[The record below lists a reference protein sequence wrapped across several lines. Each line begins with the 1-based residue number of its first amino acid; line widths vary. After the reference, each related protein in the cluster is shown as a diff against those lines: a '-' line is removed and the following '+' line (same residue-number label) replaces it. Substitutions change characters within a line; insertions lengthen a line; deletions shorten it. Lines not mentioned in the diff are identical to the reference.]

1 MNPVLKRRIEQ
12 VRRGWWIVLLIAGVG
27 AAVAVLISLTQPTTY
42 VGKSVLILSSTGRSP
57 DQDATV
63 AVGYA
68 KLFNEP
74 ATVNRLRQAANIP
87 DDIQFE
93 AQTVAASPILT
104 SYWAH
109 KYFSF
114 RPVPVKIQATGEE

>member
-1 MNPVLKRRIEQ
+1 MNPVLKRRIDQ
-12 VRRGWWIVLLIAGVG
+12 IRRGWWIVLL
-27 AAVAVLISLTQPTTY
+27 VAVLGAGAAASISLSQSTTY
-42 VGKSVLILSSTGRSP
+42 VGKSVLMLSSTNRSP

-74 ATVNRLRQAANIP
+74 ETVERLKEAGDIP
-87 DDIQFE
+87 EGIGFE

-104 SYWAH
+104 VA
-109 KYFSF
+109 
-114 RPVPVKIQATGEE
+114 ATADK